1 MYEQINL
8 NDTPS
13 LKQLVYN
20 HLLRQIVSGDLPPN
34 SRLMEAEIAT
44 AMNVSRAPIREAL
57 NMLERDGFTRI
68 IPHKGSVVAEVTMQ
82 NVYEI
87 WEIRC
92 VLEPYVAK
100 ASCSAIPKERLHT
113 LCEWLQTL
121 ERQPENFDEYIK
133 SDYEVHNILCEYHDN
148 LYLKG
153 ILDKLK
159 SHSVRMRWITERQ
172 KKNPEMCLIS
182 IREHLLII
190 ETLLGGNP
198 DKVFD
203 AVYAHVKN
211 SETRLLDAIA
221 AYNEN
226 R

>member
-1 MYEQINL
+1 MLDQINL
-8 NDTPS
+8 SETPS

-34 SRLMEAEIAT
+34 TRLMEAEIAS

-68 IPHKGSVVAEVTMQ
+68 IPHKGSIVAEVTMQ

-100 ASCSAIPKERLHT
+100 ASCNNIPKKRL
-113 LCEWLQTL
+113 LKLANWLKEL
-121 ERQPENFDEYIK
+121 ENRPDSFDEYIK
-133 SDYEVHNILCEYHDN
+133 SDYEVHNILYEYHDN
-148 LYLKG
+148 EYLKG

-172 KKNPEMCLIS
+172 KRSPEMCLVA
-182 IREHLLII
+182 IREHLVIVN
-190 ETLLGGNP
+190 TLLEGDP
-198 DKVFD
+198 EKVYTAVFD
-203 AVYAHVKN
+203 HIKK
-211 SETRLLDAIA
+211 SELRLLDAIA
-221 AYNEN
+221 AFRETP
-226 R
+226 